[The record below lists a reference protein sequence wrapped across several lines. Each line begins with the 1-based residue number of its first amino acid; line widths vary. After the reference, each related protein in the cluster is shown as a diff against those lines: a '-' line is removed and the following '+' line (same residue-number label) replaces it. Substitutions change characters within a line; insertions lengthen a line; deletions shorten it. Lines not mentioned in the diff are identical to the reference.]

1 MCVEPD
7 GESVTEAVSVLNA
20 VTVAYLEQW
29 NRIRHGTLTRRM
41 VQLEELCI
49 FYDGEIDM
57 LHKRI
62 DVIAK
67 SLKQMDGPT
76 MDFAFASLRE
86 ELRVAQHETR
96 EAERR
101 AVRTDDGD
109 TRSDMELKAARA
121 NAIAREKRVG
131 ELKSEFARHGEYRSE
146 LEKLKRSLSE
156 KETVT
161 ARLRAELEVAKIEA
175 RAPSR
180 IVLNLSYSRL
190 GERPA
195 LQYRRRVDS

>member
-146 LEKLKRSLSE
+146 LEKLKKLKRSLSE
-156 KETVT
+156 KDTVT
-161 ARLRAELEVAKIEA
+161 SRLRAELEVAKIEA
-175 RAPSR
+175 RAQSR
-180 IVLNLSYSRL
+180 IVLAQEACARQ
-190 GERPA
+190 ER
-195 LQYRRRVDS
+195 